1 MAGPY
6 AGPGRHVDSGP
17 RHRGSALLPRH
28 PRCGPRTFN
37 LRALLCSGLRRSEQ
51 RPDLPNLCSH
61 GPAQVRALAG
71 PDPMLEIAVAIALG
85 PARASCPTVHTASC
99 PTRYRRLST
108 GVTGSSPR
116 STAAGFGQIG
126 EAPYGS
132 DASGSGLCDA
142 DARRFAAGAERAEPG
157 RRGRPAHA

>member
-17 RHRGSALLPRH
+17 RHRGSALLPR
-28 PRCGPRTFN
+28 
-37 LRALLCSGLRRSEQ
+37 
-51 RPDLPNLCSH
+51 
-61 GPAQVRALAG
+61 
-71 PDPMLEIAVAIALG
+71 
-85 PARASCPTVHTASC
+85 